1 MMFPQVLASLFVST
15 LVAAQSTTAAAK
27 ILTNQDYVNLKT
39 SITRFILSTGEGPE
53 RNLALLVRLSFHD
66 IALFNGKTFGPQGC
80 LVAASIQ
87 AIPGNAGLS
96 QVIQDLTAWV
106 QKELPGIH
114 YPAGDVF
121 SFAGKIATEL
131 AFPCMNIPWGFG
143 RVECAANP
151 QVGPD
156 NVIPDAKFTTTAEI
170 DPITDNYGLNPTEMA
185 VLLAGAHGMAKAR
198 VEAKST
204 DFSDGT
210 FAIVNSGFDWLEK
223 TFNQP
228 WTIRKSAKG
237 QNEFVGQSGLV
248 RLPIDLLWFPT
259 VAKASGGVADR
270 KANPIEANMKRFLS
284 GGRNNFDMS
293 YQSVYA
299 KLLNVGVPVGSLIP
313 FQETVT
319 RGTCVNNPA
328 MPPMP
333 PAPVVTTSTSTTSS
347 ASKTSISTSSTFPST
362 ATSITS
368 ATTTSIT
375 SATTTPITSATASSQ
390 STVSSSTLASNSSIT
405 QSTFTSTTL
414 SNLTSSTFTSFSTL
428 STLTRT
434 NSDGAVQTITSI
446 ISGTATTTVPLSP
459 SSVIS
464 IPSVKPNGNP
474 SRSRTIPSTT
484 QGPITAL
491 PGSSLVN
498 PDSAATYYNIASFAS
513 HHHPSVLGLLLCTSS
528 SLILGIL
535 FVQ

>member
-1 MMFPQVLASLFVST
+1 MMFLQGLASLLASMT
-15 LVAAQSTTAAAK
+15 LVAAQSTRANATAAAK

-53 RNLALLVRLSFHD
+53 RNIALLVRLSFHD

-96 QVIQDLTAWV
+96 PVIQDLTAWI
-106 QKELPGIH
+106 QKELPGLH

-131 AFPCMNIPWGFG
+131 AYPCINIPWGFG

-151 QVGPD
+151 KVGAD

-170 DPITDNYGLNPTEMA
+170 DAVTDNYGLNPTEMA

-210 FAIVNSGFDWLEK
+210 FATVNSGFDWLEK

-228 WTIRKSAKG
+228 WRIRKSAKG
-237 QNEFVGQSGLV
+237 QNEFVGQTGLV

-293 YQSVYA
+293 YQSVYT

-328 MPPMP
+328 LPPMP
-333 PAPVVTTSTSTTSS
+333 PAPVVTTSTSTTST
-347 ASKTSISTSSTFPST
+347 ASKTSTSTSSATST

-368 ATTTSIT
+368 AT
-375 SATTTPITSATASSQ
+375 ASSQ
-390 STVSSSTLASNSSIT
+390 SIVPSSTMTSNSSTT
-405 QSTFTSTTL
+405 QSTSTSTT
-414 SNLTSSTFTSFSTL
+414 SSSLTSSTFTSISTL

-434 NSDGAVQTITSI
+434 NSDGTVQTITSI
-446 ISGTATTTVPLSP
+446 ISGAATTTVPLSL
-459 SSVIS
+459 SSVTS
-464 IPSVKPNGNP
+464 IPSVTSINGNP
-474 SRSRTIPSTT
+474 SGSRPIPSTT

-491 PGSSLVN
+491 PGSPLVN
-498 PDSAATYYNIASFAS
+498 PDSAATSYNIASFAS